1 MITSYQDALDVIEG
15 LSRFGSKLGL
25 ERIKTLLSELDNPQD
40 KIPVIHIGGTNG
52 KGSVSRMISSV
63 LIRAGY
69 KVGLYTSP
77 HLHSVRERIQI
88 NNNLIDRESF
98 VNILNEVLPFIED
111 LTERYSDFYLT
122 QFEILTAMAFLYF
135 YRSKV
140 DVVVLEVGLGGRLDA
155 TNVVDNPLVSIITNV
170 DWDHMD
176 RLGNT
181 LSLIGREKA
190 GIIKRWVPVVTGA
203 SGEGLDV
210 IIDTAKSLD
219 APIYIL
225 SRNFFVDWYVL
236 SQVGTEIGFRNKKR
250 RKEFF
255 SSLRGIYQVDNM
267 AVSLMAL
274 EILRD
279 RLSISEE
286 NVIDG
291 LRDAFWPGR
300 IEIISKNPTIL
311 LDGAHNRG
319 GAEKL
324 SKSISLLFDLKP
336 TLIVGMLKD
345 KDAYGIISSM
355 IPYVKDDIIVTAPKT
370 NRALDPAILGRV
382 VEELGGRP
390 IIVPDVKEAIRVGL
404 DLEKEF
410 ICVMGSLY
418 TVAEAR
424 ESLLN
429 DLEKD

>member
-15 LSRFGSKLGL
+15 LSRFGSRLGL

-98 VNILNEVLPFIED
+98 VNVLNEVLPFIED

-203 SGEGLDV
+203 NGEGLDV

-225 SRNFFVDWYVL
+225 GRDFFVDWYVL
-236 SQVGTEIGFRNKKR
+236 SQVGTEIGFRSKKSQ
-250 RKEFF
+250 KEFF

-300 IEIISKNPTIL
+300 IEIISKTPTIL

-324 SKSISLLFDLKP
+324 SKSILLLFDLKP

-429 DLEKD
+429 NLEKD